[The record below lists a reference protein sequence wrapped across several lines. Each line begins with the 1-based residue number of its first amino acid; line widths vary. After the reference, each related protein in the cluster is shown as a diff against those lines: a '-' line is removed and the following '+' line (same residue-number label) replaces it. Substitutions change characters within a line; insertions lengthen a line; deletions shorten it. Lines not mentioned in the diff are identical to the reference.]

1 MQETVLFS
9 GKFYTADKNFIRML
23 VATVATNSKSATILP
38 QTRSY
43 HGIEHR
49 ENLALLRLWRDV
61 PVPDGGHD
69 GDGEQEN
76 LGEFVI
82 VTSTEMLVMMVMVKS
97 STWESL

>member
-1 MQETVLFS
+1 M
-9 GKFYTADKNFIRML
+9 
-23 VATVATNSKSATILP
+23 
-38 QTRSY
+38 
-43 HGIEHR
+43 
-49 ENLALLRLWRDV
+49 